1 MLKKALLPFLFLAQ
15 LSQSVRAADAS
26 SLPLVATPKAPAPI
40 YPELSKLIN
49 APMTPLTMTDPTA
62 TTLLYLERDPVAQ
75 LSSLAVSAIG
85 LAGREIDPLLW
96 AEKRRNRIYSP
107 SFVRLADGVR
117 TAIDVPK
124 ASHIPLRSFNAD
136 GSLLALGIDSPKGI
150 ELWIVTVKTGKAR
163 KVSGIYLNDS
173 FVSQSLHWNHD
184 QKSLLLAARVD
195 NTVVL
200 KRESLDTPSIE
211 EANGAKVQARSYPY
225 LLRTESDRKL
235 FELAATSQIIAI
247 DALNLSQKKIGKPV
261 LLTEMAPAPDGKH
274 LLVQSFLGP
283 FSFAVPAERFAEKVE
298 VWDLSKGDVQP
309 VLKTTLAENVPPEG
323 VRTGP
328 RGIGWQVGH
337 PARLLWVEALDE
349 GDPRKKVEHRDRLMS
364 WDFPFKDEATERFR
378 MKNRFSSI
386 RFMPKDDELLI
397 GDSDRD
403 SFQTLVHLI
412 NFKDPA
418 QEKLLLDYNAKD
430 VYNFPG
436 NIVMQPDAHGEA
448 RVAVDA
454 DSIFLDG
461 NGRNPTGEKPFLDRL
476 DLKTGKKER
485 IFESD
490 GASEFLEEFSF
501 FLGRNVKQLVI
512 SRQSAS
518 SPPNLFALDPLKKD
532 RKQLTQRIDNV
543 PEMSG
548 AIKKPLIYTRKDGL
562 TLSATLYL
570 PKDYKEGTKLPA
582 VIWAYPEEYRAKDAA
597 GQVRVSD
604 KRYSRP
610 SAIGIAWLVT
620 QGFAILDNAAMPIVG
635 EKETGNDAFIEQTV
649 SNAEAAVDAL
659 DKLGVVD
666 RKRIAIGGHSY
677 GAFMTANLLAHS
689 NIFCAGIARSGA
701 YNRSLTPFGF
711 QSERRTFWEAK
722 DFYMNVSPFA
732 VADKIKTPLLLI
744 HGKDDNNP
752 GTLTMQS
759 ERMFQAVRGVG
770 GVARLVL
777 LPYESHGY
785 IAKENVQLMHNETM
799 NWLNRFCGEKK

>member
-1 MLKKALLPFLFLAQ
+1 
-15 LSQSVRAADAS
+15 
-26 SLPLVATPKAPAPI
+26 
-40 YPELSKLIN
+40 
-49 APMTPLTMTDPTA
+49 
-62 TTLLYLERDPVAQ
+62 
-75 LSSLAVSAIG
+75 
-85 LAGREIDPLLW
+85 
-96 AEKRRNRIYSP
+96 
-107 SFVRLADGVR
+107 
-117 TAIDVPK
+117 K

-136 GSLLALGIDSPKGI
+136 GSLLALGIDSAKGI
-150 ELWIVTVKTGKAR
+150 ELWLVTVKTGKAR
-163 KVSGIYLNDS
+163 QVKGVYLNDS
-173 FVSQSLHWNHD
+173 FVSRSMIWNHD
-184 QKSLLLAARVD
+184 DKSLLIAARVD
-195 NTVVL
+195 NKIVL
-200 KRESLDTPSIE
+200 KRETLDTPSIE
-211 EANGAKVQARSYPY
+211 EASGTKIQARSYPY

-235 FELAATSQIIAI
+235 FERAAGVQIMAVDTST
-247 DALNLSQKKIGKPV
+247 LKTRLIGKPV
-261 LLTEMAPAPDGKH
+261 LLSEMEPAPDGKH
-274 LLVQSFLGP
+274 LLVQSFAEP
-283 FSFAVPAERFAEKVE
+283 FSFAVPAERFGEKVE
-298 VWDLSKGDVQP
+298 IWDLAKGSVQS
-309 VLKTTLAENVPPEG
+309 LLSIALAENVPPEG

-364 WDFPFKDEATERFR
+364 WDLPFKGEAEERFR

-386 RFMPKDDELLI
+386 RFMPENDRLLI

-403 SFQTLVHLI
+403 SFQTLVHQIDLKDAAQKKLI
-412 NFKDPA
+412 
-418 QEKLLLDYNAKD
+418 LDYNSKD

-436 NIVMQPDAHGEA
+436 NIVMQPDGSGEQ
-448 RVAVDA
+448 RVVTDG
-454 DSIFLDG
+454 DWIFLDG
-461 NGRNPTGEKPFLDRL
+461 NGRNPSGEKPFLDRL
-476 DLKTGKKER
+476 NLKTGVKER
-485 IFESD
+485 LFESD

-501 FLGRNVKQLVI
+501 FLGRKTNQLVL

-518 SPPNLFALDPLKKD
+518 SPPNLWAVDPLTKTK
-532 RKQLTQRIDNV
+532 KQLTQRIDNV

-582 VIWAYPEEYRAKDAA
+582 IIWAYPEEYRAKDAA

-666 RKRIAIGGHSY
+666 RKRIAVGGHSY

-689 NIFCAGIARSGA
+689 NLFCAGIARSGA

-799 NWLNRFCGEKK
+799 SWLNRFCGEKK